1 MRGSPYCTHN
11 RLKRVFPWSV
21 CTLVGRK
28 NLYHRAKINSIYF
41 TVWFRVIKLQ
51 EFLLSCCVLLELKIF
66 QKLKEQISPFRHMLI
81 YSEVCLIGHRY
92 YSVKKVRLLNSSALS
107 SAVCYWTQMFFC
119 EKYVHS
125 YKYCCLLGETDQTY
139 ASKSEKMEAPSII

>member
-1 MRGSPYCTHN
+1 MYICREEKSLPQSKNKQYLLHSVVSC
-11 RLKRVFPWSV
+11 RRV
-21 CTLVGRK
+21 
-28 NLYHRAKINSIYF
+28 A
-41 TVWFRVIKLQ
+41 RVP
-51 EFLLSCCVLLELKIF
+51 LELLCFAGTENISEH
-66 QKLKEQISPFRHMLI
+66 LKEQISPFRHMLI

-125 YKYCCLLGETDQTY
+125 YKFCCLLGETDQTY
-139 ASKSEKMEAPSII
+139 TSKSEKMEAPSII